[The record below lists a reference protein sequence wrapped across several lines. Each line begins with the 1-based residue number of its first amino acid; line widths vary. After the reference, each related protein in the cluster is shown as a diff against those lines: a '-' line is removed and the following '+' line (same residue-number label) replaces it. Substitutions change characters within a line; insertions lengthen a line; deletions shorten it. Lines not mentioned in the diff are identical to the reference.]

1 MNSKILI
8 VSGLILILPV
18 LVHGQAE
25 RKFIRQGNKQYKEE
39 VFDESEILY
48 RKALEKEQQSYSGEF
63 NLGDAMYKQEKFEDA
78 ARSFHKLA
86 ENQTDPIKLGEL
98 YHNIGNS
105 FLKANQLEASIEAYK
120 QALRNNPE
128 DNETRHNLAYAQ
140 QMQQQQQDQQ
150 NQDQDKQ
157 DQDQDKQ
164 DQDQDKDKQDQDQDK
179 QDQDQDQQEQN
190 QDQDQQD
197 QNQNQD
203 QQDQQDQNQDQQQQQ
218 QPQISKEDARR
229 MLQALQQ
236 DEQDLQEKL
245 QKQKAQATKVKV
257 LKDW

>member
-1 MNSKILI
+1 MTSKILI
-8 VSGLILILPV
+8 ISGLIFMLPV

-25 RKFIRQGNKQYKEE
+25 RKYIRQGNKQYKEE

-78 ARSFHKLA
+78 ARGFHKLA
-86 ENQTDPIKLGEL
+86 ENQTDPVKLGEL

-105 FLKANQLEASIEAYK
+105 LLKANQLEASIEAYK
-120 QALRNNPE
+120 QALRNNPA

-140 QMQQQQQDQQ
+140 QMQQQQQDQ
-150 NQDQDKQ
+150 DQDKQ

-164 DQDQDKDKQDQDQDK
+164 DQNQDQQDQDQDK
-179 QDQDQDQQEQN
+179 QDQN
-190 QDQDQQD
+190 QDQQD
-197 QNQNQD
+197 QN
-203 QQDQQDQNQDQQQQQ
+203 QNQDQQQQQ
-218 QPQISKEDARR
+218 QPQISREDAQR

-236 DEQDLQEKL
+236 DEQELQEKL
-245 QKQKAQATKVKV
+245 KKQKAQATKVKV

>member
-8 VSGLILILPV
+8 VSGLIFILPV
-18 LVHGQAE
+18 LAHGQAE

-140 QMQQQQQDQQ
+140 QMQQQQQDQDK
-150 NQDQDKQ
+150 QDQDKQ

-164 DQDQDKDKQDQDQDK
+164 DQNQDK
-179 QDQDQDQQEQN
+179 QD

-197 QNQNQD
+197 QNQNQG
-203 QQDQQDQNQDQQQQQ
+203 QQDQEQDQQQ
-218 QPQISKEDARR
+218 QPQISKEDAQR

>member
-1 MNSKILI
+1 MTSKILI
-8 VSGLILILPV
+8 ISGLIFMLPV

-25 RKFIRQGNKQYKEE
+25 RKYIRQGNKQYKEE

-86 ENQTDPIKLGEL
+86 ENQTDPVKLGEL

-105 FLKANQLEASIEAYK
+105 LLKANQLEASIEAYK
-120 QALRNNPE
+120 QALRNNPA

-150 NQDQDKQ
+150 DQD
-157 DQDQDKQ
+157 
-164 DQDQDKDKQDQDQDK
+164 
-179 QDQDQDQQEQN
+179 
-190 QDQDQQD
+190 
-197 QNQNQD
+197 QNQD
-203 QQDQQDQNQDQQQQQ
+203 QQDQQQNQDQQDQPQNQDQQQQQ
-218 QPQISKEDARR
+218 QQQPQISREDAQR

-236 DEQDLQEKL
+236 DEQELQEKL
-245 QKQKAQATKVKV
+245 KKQKAQATKVKV

>member
-1 MNSKILI
+1 MNSKILFI
-8 VSGLILILPV
+8 SGLILILPV

-25 RKFIRQGNKQYKEE
+25 RKYIRQGNKQYKEE

-78 ARSFHKLA
+78 TRSFHKLA

-98 YHNIGNS
+98 YHNMGNS

-120 QALRNNPE
+120 QALRNNPA
-128 DNETRHNLAYAQ
+128 DDETRHNLAYAQ
-140 QMQQQQQDQQ
+140 QMLQQQQDQQ
-150 NQDQDKQ
+150 
-157 DQDQDKQ
+157 
-164 DQDQDKDKQDQDQDK
+164 K
-179 QDQDQDQQEQN
+179 QDQDQDQN
-190 QDQDQQD
+190 KQDQDQDQNKQDQD
-197 QNQNQD
+197 QNKQDQDQNQD
-203 QQDQQDQNQDQQQQQ
+203 QQDQDQNQDQQDQDQNQDQQQQQ
-218 QPQISKEDARR
+218 QQQPQISREDAQR

-245 QKQKAQATKVKV
+245 KKQKAQATKVKV

>member
-8 VSGLILILPV
+8 ISGLIFMLPV

-25 RKFIRQGNKQYKEE
+25 RKYIRQGNKQYKEE

-86 ENQTDPIKLGEL
+86 ENQNDPIKLGEL
-98 YHNIGNS
+98 YHNMGNS
-105 FLKANQLEASIEAYK
+105 FLKANQLEQSIEAYK
-120 QALRNNPE
+120 HALRNNPA

-140 QMQQQQQDQQ
+140 QMQQQQQDQDKQDQDQ
-150 NQDQDKQ
+150 NQDKQ
-157 DQDQDKQ
+157 DQDQN
-164 DQDQDKDKQDQDQDK
+164 QDK
-179 QDQDQDQQEQN
+179 QDQNQNPDQQN
-190 QDQDQQD
+190 
-197 QNQNQD
+197 
-203 QQDQQDQNQDQQQQQ
+203 QNQDQQQQQ
-218 QPQISKEDARR
+218 PQISREDAQR

-245 QKQKAQATKVKV
+245 KKQKAQATKVKV

>member
-1 MNSKILI
+1 MTRKNLI
-8 VSGLILILPV
+8 ISGLIFMLPV

-25 RKFIRQGNKQYKEE
+25 RKYVRQGNKQYKEE

-98 YHNIGNS
+98 YHNLGNS

-120 QALRNNPE
+120 QSLRNNPA

-140 QMQQQQQDQQ
+140 QMQQQQQDQKDQDQ
-150 NQDQDKQ
+150 NQDKQDQDQEQDKQDQEQDQDKQ
-157 DQDQDKQ
+157 DQDQNQ
-164 DQDQDKDKQDQDQDK
+164 QDQDK
-179 QDQDQDQQEQN
+179 QDQE
-190 QDQDQQD
+190 QDQQD
-197 QNQNQD
+197 
-203 QQDQQDQNQDQQQQQ
+203 QQQ
-218 QPQISKEDARR
+218 QPQISREDAQR

-245 QKQKAQATKVKV
+245 KKQKAQATKVKV

>member
-1 MNSKILI
+1 MTSKNLI
-8 VSGLILILPV
+8 ISGLIFMLPV

-25 RKFIRQGNKQYKEE
+25 RKYVRQGNKQYKEE

-78 ARSFHKLA
+78 ARSFHKLS
-86 ENQTDPIKLGEL
+86 ENETDPIKLGEL
-98 YHNIGNS
+98 YHNLGNS

-120 QALRNNPE
+120 QSLRNNPA

-140 QMQQQQQDQQ
+140 QMQQQQQDQK
-150 NQDQDKQ
+150 DQD
-157 DQDQDKQ
+157 
-164 DQDQDKDKQDQDQDK
+164 QDQDQDK
-179 QDQDQDQQEQN
+179 QDQDQDQDK
-190 QDQDQQD
+190 QDQDQNQDNQD
-197 QNQNQD
+197 QEQDKQDQNQD
-203 QQDQQDQNQDQQQQQ
+203 QQDQQQDQQDQQQ
-218 QPQISKEDARR
+218 QPQISREDAQR

-245 QKQKAQATKVKV
+245 KKQKAQATKVKV

>member
-1 MNSKILI
+1 MTSKNLI
-8 VSGLILILPV
+8 ISGLIFMLPV

-25 RKFIRQGNKQYKEE
+25 RKYVRQGNKQYKEE

-78 ARSFHKLA
+78 ARSFHKLS
-86 ENQTDPIKLGEL
+86 ENETDPIKLGEL
-98 YHNIGNS
+98 YHNLGNS

-120 QALRNNPE
+120 QSLRNNPA

-140 QMQQQQQDQQ
+140 QMQQQQQDQK
-150 NQDQDKQ
+150 DQDQ

-164 DQDQDKDKQDQDQDK
+164 DQDQ
-179 QDQDQDQQEQN
+179 N
-190 QDQDQQD
+190 
-197 QNQNQD
+197 
-203 QQDQQDQNQDQQQQQ
+203 QNQDQQQQQ
-218 QPQISKEDARR
+218 PQISREDARR

-245 QKQKAQATKVKV
+245 KKQKAQATKVKV

>member
-8 VSGLILILPV
+8 ISGLIFMLPV

-25 RKFIRQGNKQYKEE
+25 RKYVRQGNKQYKEE
-39 VFDESEILY
+39 VFDKSEILY

-98 YHNIGNS
+98 YHNLGNS

-120 QALRNNPE
+120 QSLRNNPA

-140 QMQQQQQDQQ
+140 QMQQQQQDQK
-150 NQDQDKQ
+150 DQDQ

-164 DQDQDKDKQDQDQDK
+164 DQDQNQDK
-179 QDQDQDQQEQN
+179 QDQDQEQDKQDQE
-190 QDQDQQD
+190 QDQQD
-197 QNQNQD
+197 
-203 QQDQQDQNQDQQQQQ
+203 QQQ
-218 QPQISKEDARR
+218 QPQISREDAQR

-245 QKQKAQATKVKV
+245 KKQKAQATKVKV

>member
-1 MNSKILI
+1 MTSKNLI
-8 VSGLILILPV
+8 ISGLIFMLPV

-25 RKFIRQGNKQYKEE
+25 RKYVRQGNKQYKEE

-98 YHNIGNS
+98 YHNLGNS

-120 QALRNNPE
+120 QSLRNNPA

-140 QMQQQQQDQQ
+140 QMQQQQQDQKDQDQ
-150 NQDQDKQ
+150 NQDKQ
-157 DQDQDKQ
+157 DQDQNQDK
-164 DQDQDKDKQDQDQDK
+164 QDQDKDKQDQDQNQDKDK
-179 QDQDQDQQEQN
+179 QDQDQN
-190 QDQDQQD
+190 
-197 QNQNQD
+197 
-203 QQDQQDQNQDQQQQQ
+203 QDQQDQNQDQQQQQ
-218 QPQISKEDARR
+218 QQPQISREDAQR

-245 QKQKAQATKVKV
+245 KKQKAQATKVKV

>member
-1 MNSKILI
+1 MTSKILI
-8 VSGLILILPV
+8 ISGLIFMLPV

-25 RKFIRQGNKQYKEE
+25 RKYIRQGNKQYKEE

-78 ARSFHKLA
+78 ARGFHKLA
-86 ENQTDPIKLGEL
+86 ENQTDPVKLGEL

-105 FLKANQLEASIEAYK
+105 LLKANQLEASIEAYK
-120 QALRNNPE
+120 QALRNNPA

-150 NQDQDKQ
+150 DQDQNQDQ
-157 DQDQDKQ
+157 
-164 DQDQDKDKQDQDQDK
+164 
-179 QDQDQDQQEQN
+179 QDQDQDQN
-190 QDQDQQD
+190 QDQQD
-197 QNQNQD
+197 QDQNQDQQNQDQNQD
-203 QQDQQDQNQDQQQQQ
+203 QQDQQQNQEQQQQQQQ
-218 QPQISKEDARR
+218 QPQISREDAQR

-236 DEQDLQEKL
+236 DEQVLQEKL
-245 QKQKAQATKVKV
+245 KKQKAQATKVKV

>member
-86 ENQTDPIKLGEL
+86 ENQMDPIKLGEL

-157 DQDQDKQ
+157 DQDQDK
-164 DQDQDKDKQDQDQDK
+164 DKQDQDKDKQDQDQDK
-179 QDQDQDQQEQN
+179 QDQNQDK
-190 QDQDQQD
+190 QDQDQD
-197 QNQNQD
+197 
-203 QQDQQDQNQDQQQQQ
+203 QDQQDQNQDQQQQQ
-218 QPQISKEDARR
+218 QPQISKEDAQR

-245 QKQKAQATKVKV
+245 MKQKAQATKVKV

>member
-1 MNSKILI
+1 MTSKNLI
-8 VSGLILILPV
+8 ISGLIFILPV

-25 RKFIRQGNKQYKEE
+25 RKYVRQGNKQYKEE

-78 ARSFHKLA
+78 ARSFNKLA

-98 YHNIGNS
+98 YHNLGNS
-105 FLKANQLEASIEAYK
+105 FLKANKLEASIEAYK
-120 QALRNNPE
+120 QSLRNNPA

-140 QMQQQQQDQQ
+140 QMQQQQQDQ
-150 NQDQDKQ
+150 K

-164 DQDQDKDKQDQDQDK
+164 DQDQD
-179 QDQDQDQQEQN
+179 
-190 QDQDQQD
+190 
-197 QNQNQD
+197 
-203 QQDQQDQNQDQQQQQ
+203 QDQQDQNQDQQQQQ
-218 QPQISKEDARR
+218 PQISREDAQR

-245 QKQKAQATKVKV
+245 MKQKAQATKVKV